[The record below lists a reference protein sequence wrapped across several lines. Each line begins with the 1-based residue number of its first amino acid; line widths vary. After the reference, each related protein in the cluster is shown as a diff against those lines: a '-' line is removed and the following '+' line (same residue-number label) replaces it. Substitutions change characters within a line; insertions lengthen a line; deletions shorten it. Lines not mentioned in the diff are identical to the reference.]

1 MGDDFNH
8 EPTYQDSFAVHS
20 AQARQ
25 PAPAFLCD
33 FLVAGEGQNR
43 AIMYFTN
50 YHDYNLDAVA
60 PTYQLTYWARD
71 REKPLALPYMV
82 HRQSYKNAQ
91 LFGLKD
97 RGAIQPGLRA
107 DLNVFDFDGL
117 ALGPVELHHDL
128 PAQGGR
134 LLQSATGYIATLVKG
149 VRTRDQDQD
158 TGMRPGRLVRGGA
171 C

>member
-1 MGDDFNH
+1 
-8 EPTYQDSFAVHS
+8 
-20 AQARQ
+20 
-25 PAPAFLCD
+25 
-33 FLVAGEGQNR
+33 
-43 AIMYFTN
+43 MYFTN

-107 DLNVFDFDGL
+107 DLNVIDFDGL

-128 PAQGGR
+128 PTQGGR